1 MSKIGLPSLL
11 SLAFHLILLL
21 GIGSIAGLSGHDG
34 PSFVVE
40 LVASSS
46 PEFSGI
52 GGEGSGLAADLP
64 PRNDRPVPSRKSMP
78 SQAKAPLSP
87 QLPSGVEEK
96 ETVRPVQEGT
106 LPSTR
111 EPDASPDPELPV
123 DRIEEAMPEERP
135 RMEPLLRLV
144 AGEGASEGGSGGASS
159 GGGGDAQQR
168 LGGGGLSGGAFGNGA
183 GGLAGEGGG
192 GGSGSGLVMP
202 RPAGESNPKPRYPEG
217 ARVEGREGTALL
229 KVTVL
234 PDGKVG
240 ETSIERSS
248 GHPDLDRSAL
258 EAVNQWRFLP
268 ARRGE
273 KPVAASIRI
282 PVTFALND
290 P

>member
-21 GIGSIAGLSGHDG
+21 GIGSIAGLTGHDG

-52 GGEGSGLAADLP
+52 GGEGSGPAAGLP

-78 SQAKAPLSP
+78 SPAKAPASP
-87 QLPSGVEEK
+87 QPSRVEEK
-96 ETVRPVQEGT
+96 ETVGPVQEET
-106 LPSTR
+106 LPPKK
-111 EPDASPDPELPV
+111 EPDASPDPTLPV
-123 DRIEEAMPEERP
+123 DRVEGAMPEERSQ
-135 RMEPLLRLV
+135 MEPLLRLV
-144 AGEGASEGGSGGASS
+144 AGGGASGGGSGGAPS
-159 GGGGDAQQR
+159 GGGDDAQQP

-183 GGLAGEGGG
+183 GGLTGEGGG
-192 GGSGSGLVMP
+192 GWSGSGLVMP
-202 RPAGESNPKPRYPEG
+202 RPAGESNPRPRYPEG
-217 ARVEGREGTALL
+217 ARVAGREGTALL

-248 GHPDLDRSAL
+248 GHPDLDQSAL
-258 EAVNQWRFLP
+258 EAVTQWRFLP

-273 KPVAASIRI
+273 KPVPASIRI